1 MFPNP
6 QDALPLPVRPGIEQ
20 YKKLA
25 KDLVK
30 AATSPD
36 AQALNRWTQRWIESL
51 VRLSNLTITPHLPVS
66 IGHWIDG
73 LETFV
78 RRQKESGKRFS
89 ATRAQF
95 VIARAHGFESW
106 PKFAK
111 HLQALAQAN
120 SSESEFENAA
130 AAIVTGDLSV
140 LERLLR
146 NDPKLIRQHSSREHR
161 ATLLH
166 YVAANGVEGYRQK
179 TPSNAAEIAAFLLK
193 AGADV
198 NATADV
204 YGGPTTTL
212 ELVAT
217 SLHTEQA
224 GVQEQLME
232 LLLQHGASLNSIHS
246 GHLVTDCL
254 ANGRVRAA
262 DFLVDHGAPLDLEG
276 AAGLGRL
283 ETVKTFFDSDG
294 HLRSNATP
302 THMERGF
309 LWACEYGRNEV
320 IEFFLQRGAALDAE
334 ANTGQSALHWAVIGG
349 RIETIKLLISRGAD
363 LQKRNRYGSTPLG
376 QALWSAVHSTK
387 ETQAIYLGV
396 IEALIEAGATIEEEM
411 LPWLLKQKEVPPN
424 LKRQI
429 TNLLKKEEET

>member
-6 QDALPLPVRPGIEQ
+6 QDALPLPARPSIEP
-20 YKKLA
+20 YKKIA
-25 KDLVK
+25 KDLAK

-36 AQALNRWTQRWIESL
+36 PALKRFAQSWVESL
-51 VRLSNLTITPHLPVS
+51 VRLSNLAVTPPLPIS
-66 IGHWIDG
+66 IGHWVDG
-73 LETFV
+73 LQAFV
-78 RRQKESGKRFS
+78 CREKQSGKRFS

-111 HLQALAQAN
+111 HLQALARAN
-120 SSESEFENAA
+120 SPESEFEDAA
-130 AAIVTGDLSV
+130 AAIVTGDLSL

-146 NDPKLIRQHSSREHR
+146 NRPKMIRQHSSREHH

-179 TPSNAAEIAAFLLK
+179 TPGNAPEIATFLLE

-198 NATADV
+198 NATAHV

-232 LLLQHGASLNSIHS
+232 VLLQHGASLKGTHNR
-246 GHLVTDCL
+246 GLVNACL
-254 ANGRVRAA
+254 ANSRVRAA
-262 DFLVDHGAPLDLEG
+262 EFLVDHGAPLDLEG

-283 ETVKTFFDSDG
+283 ETVKTFFDSNG
-294 HLRSNATP
+294 HLRSDATP
-302 THMERGF
+302 SHMERGF

-320 IEFFLQRGAALDAE
+320 IEFLLQRGAALDAQ
-334 ANTGQSALHWAVIGG
+334 ANTGQPSLHWAVIGG
-349 RIETIKLLISRGAD
+349 RIETIKLLISCGAD
-363 LQKRNRYGSTPLG
+363 LQQRNCYDSTPLG

-387 ETQAIYLGV
+387 DTQAIYLGV
-396 IEALIEAGATIEEEM
+396 IEALIQAGAPIEEGM
-411 LPWLLKQKEVPPN
+411 LPWLLNQKEAPPN

-429 TNLLKKEEET
+429 MNLLKKKEE

>member
-6 QDALPLPVRPGIEQ
+6 QDALPLPARPSIEQ

-36 AQALNRWTQRWIESL
+36 PLTLKKWTQSWIESL
-51 VRLSNLTITPHLPVS
+51 VRLSNLTFTPHLPVS
-66 IGHWIDG
+66 IARWIDG
-73 LETFV
+73 LEAFV
-78 RRQKESGKRFS
+78 CREKQSGKRFS

-120 SSESEFENAA
+120 SPESEFENAA
-130 AAIVTGDLSV
+130 AAIVTGDLTV

-146 NDPKLIRQHSSREHR
+146 NHPKLIRQHSSREHR

-179 TPSNAAEIAAFLLK
+179 TPSNSTEIAALLLR

-198 NATADV
+198 NATAHV

-232 LLLQHGASLNSIHS
+232 VLLQHGASLNATHS
-246 GHLVTDCL
+246 GLLVNACL

-262 DFLVDHGAPLDLEG
+262 EFLADHGAPLNLEG

-283 ETVKTFFDSDG
+283 ETLKTFFDSNG
-294 HLRSNATP
+294 HLRSNATLS
-302 THMERGF
+302 HMERGF

-320 IEFFLQRGAALDAE
+320 IEFLLQRGALVGAQ
-334 ANTGQSALHWAVIGG
+334 ANTGQSALHWAVLGG

-363 LQKRNRYGSTPLG
+363 LQQRNCYDSTPLG
-376 QALWSAVHSTK
+376 QALWSAVHSTQ
-387 ETQAIYLGV
+387 ETQAIYLEV
-396 IEALIEAGATIEEEM
+396 IKALIEAGSPREDEM
-411 LPWLLKQKEVPPN
+411 LPWLFNQKEAPSA
-424 LKRQI
+424 LRRQI
-429 TNLLKKEEET
+429 TNRLKNKEE

>member
-1 MFPNP
+1 
-6 QDALPLPVRPGIEQ
+6 
-20 YKKLA
+20 
-25 KDLVK
+25 
-30 AATSPD
+30 
-36 AQALNRWTQRWIESL
+36 
-51 VRLSNLTITPHLPVS
+51 
-66 IGHWIDG
+66 
-73 LETFV
+73 
-78 RRQKESGKRFS
+78 
-89 ATRAQF
+89 
-95 VIARAHGFESW
+95 
-106 PKFAK
+106 
-111 HLQALAQAN
+111 LQALAQAD
-120 SSESEFENAA
+120 SPESEFENAA
-130 AAIVTGDLSV
+130 AAIVTGDLTV

-146 NDPKLIRQHSSREHR
+146 NHPKLIRQHSSREHR

-179 TPSNAAEIAAFLLK
+179 TPCNAAEIAAFLLK

-198 NATADV
+198 NATAHV
-204 YGGPTTTL
+204 YGGPATTL

-232 LLLQHGASLNSIHS
+232 VLLQHGASLKGTHN
-246 GHLVTDCL
+246 GGLVNACL
-254 ANGRVRAA
+254 ANSRVRAA
-262 DFLVDHGAPLDLEG
+262 EFLVDHGAPLNLEA
-276 AAGLGRL
+276 AAGLGHL
-283 ETVKTFFDSDG
+283 DTVKTFFDSNG

-320 IEFFLQRGAALDAE
+320 IEFLLQRGALVGAQ

-349 RIETIKLLISRGAD
+349 RIETIKLLISRRAD
-363 LQKRNRYGSTPLG
+363 LQQRNCYDSTPLG

-396 IEALIEAGATIEEEM
+396 IEALIEAGARIEEEM
-411 LPWLLKQKEVPPN
+411 LPWLFNQKEAPSA

-429 TNLLKKEEET
+429 TNRLKKREE